1 MQEDEFIKYIDAAD
15 KDLDAFPFWQKFKK
29 ACKANPIKG
38 IDKLTPGRQAM
49 LILWQANTQSRDLK
63 GNLISYSLEGED
75 IEEKLQQLKDDLI
88 GHFMN
93 EEIDERALH
102 IFFHSI
108 VKKLK

>member
-1 MQEDEFIKYIDAAD
+1 MEEDNFIKLIDQAD

-29 ACKANPIKG
+29 ACKANPIRG

-49 LILWQANTQSRDLK
+49 LILWEANTQTKDRN
-63 GNLISYSLEGED
+63 GNLISISFD
-75 IEEKLQQLKDDLI
+75 EENMYDQLQQLKDDLI

-93 EEIDERALH
+93 EEIDEKALN
-102 IFFHSI
+102 IFFQSI